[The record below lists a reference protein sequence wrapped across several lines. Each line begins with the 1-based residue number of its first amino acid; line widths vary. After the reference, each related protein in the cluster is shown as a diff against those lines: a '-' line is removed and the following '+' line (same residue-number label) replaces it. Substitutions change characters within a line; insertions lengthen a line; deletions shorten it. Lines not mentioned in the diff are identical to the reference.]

1 MPGAPE
7 ILLENIFN
15 YSIGNAV
22 IGIVGLTRRFFIFLT
37 VSSIFIGITGFFQ
50 TFGGFILLQTQPD
63 IPLCFCVFLMTFSV
77 YSLNKLTDLDE
88 DGINMPERVVFISR
102 RKRLVL
108 CYSIAAYVLCVAIAL
123 LRNPAVVP
131 LVFVPIVAN
140 AAYSTRLIP
149 GLPRLKD
156 IPVMKNVTVAVSWA
170 VVCTLIPGMQME
182 PTKIGLIAII
192 MYFMM
197 VRDFTA
203 TVLYD
208 IRDVEGDRR
217 SAVRILPVIL
227 GPSYT
232 SKILFIL
239 NSTLLPLLP
248 FVAGETKLL
257 IKGFAIYG
265 YICIWYFSTRKDPLI
280 LDFFVD
286 GEWMLVTL
294 LLLIYWHVTA
304 SCK

>member
-1 MPGAPE
+1 M
-7 ILLENIFN
+7 LLD
-15 YSIGNAV
+15 
-22 IGIVGLTRRFFIFLT
+22 RRLR
-37 VSSIFIGITGFFQ
+37 
-50 TFGGFILLQTQPD
+50 
-63 IPLCFCVFLMTFSV
+63 PLCGDS
-77 YSLNKLTDLDE
+77 
-88 DGINMPERVVFISR
+88 
-102 RKRLVL
+102 
-108 CYSIAAYVLCVAIAL
+108 
-123 LRNPAVVP
+123 PAPKSGGRP

-217 SAVRILPVIL
+217 SAVRTLPVIL

-257 IKGFAIYG
+257 IKGLPSTDIFASGTSAPEKI
-265 YICIWYFSTRKDPLI
+265 R
-280 LDFFVD
+280 
-286 GEWMLVTL
+286 
-294 LLLIYWHVTA
+294 
-304 SCK
+304 